1 MRRLTRSLSQ
11 KPINVTAT
19 AYLQYC
25 SYVSDK
31 SKSLEKPLGLLAP
44 SFPSP
49 LTAPSPSPLQH
60 LHAAHALEPWCNVG
74 DAHLLPPSGG
84 GTPKRGV
91 IVVVTNLST
100 YPHACGGRPRKDP
113 WVPRWRTSTSAHSR
127 TRSPQPL
134 HIVVSAPTPKDVF
147 QGRRQCSAHQYDI
160 HLLASTNRA

>member
-1 MRRLTRSLSQ
+1 MKAHEKLEP
-11 KPINVTAT
+11 KGYKCHDHPNF
-19 AYLQYC
+19 QYC

-31 SKSLEKPLGLLAP
+31 SKSLEKPLGLLTP

-74 DAHLLPPSGG
+74 DAPLLPPSGG

-91 IVVVTNLST
+91 IVVVTKLST
-100 YPHACGGRPRKDP
+100 YPHTCGGRPRKDP

-127 TRSPQPL
+127 TRFPQPL

-147 QGRRQCSAHQYDI
+147 QGRRQCSAHQYI
-160 HLLASTNRA
+160 SILTFI